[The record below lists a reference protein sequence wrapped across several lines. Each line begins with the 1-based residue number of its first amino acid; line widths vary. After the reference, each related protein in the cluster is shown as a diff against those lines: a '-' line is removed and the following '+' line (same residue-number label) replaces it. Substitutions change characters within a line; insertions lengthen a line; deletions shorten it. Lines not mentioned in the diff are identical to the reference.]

1 VRFWVIGLAGVL
13 ATVAG
18 LANLAGAVAVWASP
32 PTCFPAQPGGH
43 VVCLRTGPA
52 SGLPSSP
59 WTYLAIGS
67 GLLMLGGCLFGL
79 AGVRRGPI
87 ARTLG
92 WLRHRA
98 NSRTLDNSA

>member
-18 LANLAGAVAVWASP
+18 LANLAGAVAVWASS

-59 WTYLAIGS
+59 WTYLAIGL

-87 ARTLG
+87 AWTHK
-92 WLRHRA
+92 WLRHSASR
-98 NSRTLDNSA
+98 RTLDNSA